1 MSSLTDS
8 TSSSSR
14 TSSIS
19 SATSLKSSNDNSNAG
34 IGKKK
39 FCCSFAGCGK
49 SFSRSEH
56 LHRHALNHKDGNHT
70 CLRCRA
76 HFRRRD
82 LLDRHMNRHKEK
94 DDEAGGEGLG
104 VLATRKRLWR
114 DADGNIVATRRP
126 SYVQEGTKRRQT
138 TTRADRKMKV
148 STQTDA
154 KDQIGTHQLLSP
166 PMNTPT
172 IRSRSPSTIVVGSG
186 RPYPEAEGHQRF
198 ESHHSVPWNG
208 MTASIPSPPTSEPS
222 IHSANQSPAPELSDL
237 DGLYEE
243 TTWPTIPNSLPQAPS
258 LNRQLPEPTEY
269 NMGPSHHWG
278 SQPFQTFMGAMPE
291 VPGSYDDIFKPD
303 PGMYEWQMPQW
314 NNQMLMSRVR
324 EEKPGYEAQ
333 EESKREWGYSY
344 SAQGGNFHR
353 TYGVGRC

>member
-1 MSSLTDS
+1 MSSLTS
-8 TSSSSR
+8 SSSSSR

-19 SATSLKSSNDNSNAG
+19 STSSSKSLNDSTNAG

-82 LLDRHMNRHKEK
+82 LLGRHMNRHKEK

-114 DADGNIVATRRP
+114 DADGNVVATRRP

-138 TTRADRKMKV
+138 TTKADRKMKV
-148 STQTDA
+148 SIQSDSQ
-154 KDQIGTHQLLSP
+154 DQVGSHQLLSP

-172 IRSRSPSTIVVGSG
+172 IRSRSPSAIVADNG
-186 RPYPEAEGHQRF
+186 RSYPEAEGHQRF
-198 ESHHSVPWNG
+198 ESHHPVPWNG
-208 MTASIPSPPTSEPS
+208 MTASIPSPPTSESS
-222 IHSANQSPAPELSDL
+222 IHSAGQSPAPELGDL

-243 TTWPTIPNSLPQAPS
+243 TTWPAIPNGLPQAPS
-258 LNRQLPEPTEY
+258 LNRQLPEPAEY
-269 NMGPSHHWG
+269 NMGPSHNWG

-333 EESKREWGYSY
+333 EEPKREWGYSY